1 MENYSK
7 AIDDAISK
15 IDWNIVRM
23 FYDQLETVSSKK
35 KVTFKSKT
43 LSEIRSDLRNL
54 IKFAIEG
61 NCKEV
66 RHDQWIISWR
76 DDYRTGTFDLE
87 VLFIASSA
95 STRDDLSGGLDDLDP
110 DTVEYGVL
118 KEMLD
123 KNIKEEK
130 YELASVIHKRL
141 TKLDKIMKRKSS

>member
-7 AIDDAISK
+7 AIDDAINK

-35 KVTFKSKT
+35 KVTYKAKT
-43 LSEIRSDLRNL
+43 LTEIRRDLRNL

-76 DDYRTGTFDLE
+76 DDYKSGTFDLE
-87 VLFIASSA
+87 VLFVASSA
-95 STRDDLSGGLDDLDP
+95 STREDLVNDVDDLDP
-110 DTVEYGVL
+110 DAVEYGVL

-123 KNIKEEK
+123 KNIQEEK

-141 TKLDKIMKRKSS
+141 NKLDRILKRKSI